1 MNITSEKVSRLAQGH
16 PPRVLDLFSGC
27 GGISLGFQRAGTKI
41 IGGVEFNEHAAQAH
55 ALNFHRE
62 ASAQELAAF
71 GRPRDIRRT
80 DPHELLVE
88 FGHADPIRAVDFIVG
103 GPPCQAYARVGRA
116 KLREVQEHPRAF
128 KVDERGSLF
137 EHYLRFVA
145 ALRPVA
151 LLMEN
156 VPDIL
161 SYGGDNVA
169 EVIADG
175 LEDLGYT
182 VRYTLLNA
190 AAYGIPQ
197 TRERFYLLAWDSH
210 VSAAPPTF
218 PAPKHHL
225 NDLPVGY
232 RGTRSAARRLEEQQ
246 QIRLLPGSDLPN
258 RYDSCSYL
266 DWDGLPAPVSANQ
279 ALSDLPAITGHLTG
293 LIGRGARRFDSMIP
307 YDKPATQ
314 PYAKLMREG
323 WPGFENHDGLRDHV
337 IRWLPRD
344 YDIFR
349 EMAHGDQYPEAH
361 AKALMMRDREV
372 TRRERQLGQKLS
384 EIEHTEL
391 TRQIVPP
398 YDPGKFPN
406 KWRKME
412 PDAPARTLM
421 AHLGKDSYSHIHYD
435 SEQART
441 ISVREAAR
449 LQSFPD
455 GFVFCGTMNPA
466 FKMIGNAVPPL
477 MAFEIADNLI
487 KQLSRAIGRQVREA
501 VGG

>member
-1 MNITSEKVSRLAQGH
+1 MNIVSEKIARLANGGV
-16 PPRVLDLFSGC
+16 PRVLDLFSGC
-27 GGISLGFQRAGTKI
+27 GGISLGFHRAGAEI
-41 IGGVEFNEHAAQAH
+41 VGGVEFNEHAAQAH
-55 ALNFHRE
+55 AVNFHRKATE
-62 ASAQELAAF
+62 EERAVF
-71 GRPRDIRRT
+71 GRSRDIRKT
-80 DPHELLVE
+80 DPHELVRE
-88 FGHADPIRAVDFIVG
+88 FGHTDPIRAVDFIVG

-116 KLREVQEHPRAF
+116 KLREVLEHPQAF

-137 EHYLRFVA
+137 EHYLRFVG

-182 VRYTLLNA
+182 ARYTLLNA
-190 AAYGIPQ
+190 AAYGVPQ
-197 TRERFYLLAWDSH
+197 TRERFYLLAWDSE
-210 VSAAPPTF
+210 VSREPPTF
-218 PAPKHHL
+218 PRPRHNLDA
-225 NDLPVGY
+225 LPIGY
-232 RGTRSAARRLEEQQ
+232 RGTRAAARRLEEQQ
-246 QIRLLPGSDLPN
+246 QLGFLPGSNPPN
-258 RYDSCSYL
+258 RYDSCEYF
-266 DWDGLPAPVSANQ
+266 DWNGLPEPVSVQ
-279 ALSDLPAITGHLTG
+279 EALQDLPAITGHLTG
-293 LIGRGARRFDSMIP
+293 EIGRGARRFDTTIP
-307 YDKPATQ
+307 YDQAPTH
-314 PYAKLMREG
+314 PYARLMREG
-323 WPGFENHDGLRDHV
+323 WPGFENDEGIRDHV

-349 EMAHGDQYPEAH
+349 EMSPGDQYPEAH
-361 AKALMMRDREV
+361 TKALQMRDRAVRARERELGRPLDGDELAEM
-372 TRRERQLGQKLS
+372 TRR
-384 EIEHTEL
+384 
-391 TRQIVPP
+391 IVPP

-412 PDAPARTLM
+412 SDAPARTLM

-477 MAFEIADNLI
+477 MAYEIADHLI
-487 KQLSRAIGRQVREA
+487 AQLNRAIGRPLREA
-501 VGG
+501 IGG